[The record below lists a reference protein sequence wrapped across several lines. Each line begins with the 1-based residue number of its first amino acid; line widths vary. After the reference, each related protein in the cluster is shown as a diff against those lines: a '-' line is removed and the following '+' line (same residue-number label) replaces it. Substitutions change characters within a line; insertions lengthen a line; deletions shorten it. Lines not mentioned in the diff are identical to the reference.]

1 MADPDPFCIL
11 DASVAIDLL
20 HGDIVLEFDALSLNV
35 GIPDVILAEVIEE
48 KELAGLAFEIVEF
61 TGEQILKA
69 ARLKENTNQVS
80 MPDLFALIAVREM
93 GDMLLTGDAEL
104 REMAEAEGIQ
114 VHGALWVL
122 DELVHERI
130 LVPLRAARAL
140 RDILDGGSF
149 LPEGECERRFKRWG
163 APLEYWD
170 NLG

>member
-1 MADPDPFCIL
+1 MAFG
-11 DASVAIDLL
+11 V
-20 HGDIVLEFDALSLNV
+20 
-35 GIPDVILAEVIEE
+35 
-48 KELAGLAFEIVEF
+48 VEF

-69 ARLKENTNQVS
+69 ARLKRNTHQIS

-93 GDMLLTGDAEL
+93 RDMLLTGDAEL

-140 RDILDGGSF
+140 RDILDVGSF
-149 LPEGECERRFKRWG
+149 LPEEECEMRFRQWG
-163 APLEYWD
+163 APPEYWGS
-170 NLG
+170 LG